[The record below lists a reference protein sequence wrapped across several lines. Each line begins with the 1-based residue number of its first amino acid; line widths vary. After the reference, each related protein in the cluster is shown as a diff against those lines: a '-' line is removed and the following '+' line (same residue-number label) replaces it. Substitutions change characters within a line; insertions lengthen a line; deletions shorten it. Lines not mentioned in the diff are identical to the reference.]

1 MKKKHSSSRVGY
13 NMPRCHNMLPETAIA
28 FLLLLFFVLPGQA
41 AGLSESPDDLTELSL
56 EELMDIKIVAA
67 SKKKQRISQVAASAF
82 VITRDDIRRYGYR
95 TLGESLRR
103 ISGLY
108 LSSDRNYD
116 YLGVR
121 GFSLPG
127 DYNTRILVLVDGH
140 RVNNALY
147 DASLL
152 EEGFPIDI
160 EGIERIEVVKGPGSA
175 LWGSNALFA
184 VVNVIT
190 RKGSDMDGGRVL
202 AETGSHMRR
211 KGFVEYGR
219 LFDNGFELAGSVSGL
234 ESDGENHIYFPEL
247 DQPGFHHGV
256 AEGVDDE
263 NAYKGYLSLAYH
275 EVGLML
281 YKNKRRKTVPTAAWD
296 GAFNDSGTYTDDGF
310 TSAELSYEKDI
321 AGSGNGHLLAR
332 IYHDDYDYYGEY
344 PFYDGGGWAGAY
356 VLNKDEGWSKQWG
369 AEIRYGMD
377 ITRSLTTTFGVEY
390 QDVYEIHQ
398 KAWFASPYYAL
409 TIDTGTDRN
418 AYHSSAYYLQG
429 EYRLL
434 DNLQLIGGIRLDDYS
449 TIGKHWH
456 PRAALVYSPRLS
468 TIFKLLYG
476 EAFRAPND
484 YERSYDDGSWQIGND
499 RLEPETITTWEL
511 VCEQNIGSHTRLV
524 ASIFRF
530 ELQDLITQV
539 ETANYL
545 LQFQNNPHEVRSD
558 GAEIQL
564 QSRFDNGIEGY
575 LGVST
580 VNTRDLEL
588 DTRLTNSPS
597 LLASAGISI
606 PLWSNKLYLSPDFI
620 YVADRKSADT
630 TADAGSYFL
639 TNLTITSG
647 MLFKNVS
654 MSFSVYNLFA
664 KDIIAPGSGEHYHYD
679 PAADN
684 YLYFNIPQE
693 GRTFRFQ
700 LSCRF

>member
-1 MKKKHSSSRVGY
+1 MPSYPFMIQVRVLAFFIL
-13 NMPRCHNMLPETAIA
+13 LPFA
-28 FLLLLFFVLPGQA
+28 LPGQTV
-41 AGLSESPDDLTELSL
+41 GQTQSPDELTELSL

-127 DYNTRILVLVDGH
+127 DYNTRILVLIDGH
-140 RVNNALY
+140 RVNNAIY

-152 EEGFPIDI
+152 EDGFPIDI
-160 EGIERIEVVKGPGSA
+160 ESIEHIEVVKGPGSA

-184 VVNVIT
+184 VVNVVP

-202 AETGSHMRR
+202 AETGSHLRK

-219 LFDNGFELAGSVSGL
+219 LFDNGLEIAGSVSGMD
-234 ESDGENHIYFPEL
+234 SDGENHIYFPEL

-256 AEGVDDE
+256 AARVDDE
-263 NAYKGYLSLAYH
+263 DASKVYITLSYH
-275 EVGLML
+275 DVGLML
-281 YKNKRRKTVPTAAWD
+281 YKSKRRKTVPTAAWD

-310 TSAELSYEKDI
+310 TSAELSYEKDL
-321 AGSGNGHLLAR
+321 SNSRNGHFLAR
-332 IYHDDYDYYGEY
+332 IYHDDYDYSGEY
-344 PFYDGGGWAGAY
+344 PRYDNGGWAGTY
-356 VLNKDEGWSKQWG
+356 VLNKDEGWSRQWG
-369 AEIRYGMD
+369 AELRYGMD
-377 ITRSLTTTFGVEY
+377 ITEDLTSTFGVEY

-398 KAWFASPYYAL
+398 QNWDASPYYAL
-409 TIDTGTDRN
+409 SLDTGTDQN

-429 EYRLL
+429 EYGLL
-434 DNLQLIGGIRLDDYS
+434 DNLSLIGGIRLDDYS
-449 TIGKHWH
+449 TIGKQWN
-456 PRAALVYSPRLS
+456 PRAALVYSPRLA

-484 YERSYDDGSWQIGND
+484 YERNYDDGGWQIGND
-499 RLEPETITTWEL
+499 SLKPETIRTWEL
-511 VCEQNIGSHTRLV
+511 VCEQNIASHSRLV

-530 ELQDLITQV
+530 ELKNLISQV
-539 ETANYL
+539 ETADYL
-545 LQFQNNPHEVRSD
+545 LQFQNNPHTVRSD
-558 GAEIQL
+558 GVEIQL
-564 QSRFDNGIEGY
+564 ESRFENGIEGY

-580 VNTRDLEL
+580 VNTKDLDL
-588 DTRLTNSPS
+588 DARLTNSPTF
-597 LLASAGISI
+597 LASGGISVPI
-606 PLWSNKLYLSPDFI
+606 WSKNFYLSPDFF
-620 YVADRKSADT
+620 YVDGRKSADMT
-630 TADAGSYFL
+630 EDAGSYFL

-647 MLFKNVS
+647 NIFKDIR
-654 MSFSVYNLFA
+654 MSFAVYNLFN
-664 KDIIAPGSGEHYHYD
+664 KNIIAPGAGEHYHYD
-679 PAADN
+679 PDADH
-684 YLYFNIPQE
+684 YIYFNIPQE

-700 LSCRF
+700 LSCSF

>member
-1 MKKKHSSSRVGY
+1 
-13 NMPRCHNMLPETAIA
+13 MPRLANLIQERVIVF
-28 FLLLLFFVLPGQA
+28 FLLLSFSLPGQTA
-41 AGLSESPDDLTELSL
+41 AQTGAPEELTELSL

-67 SKKKQRISQVAASAF
+67 SKKKQQISQVAASAF

-147 DASLL
+147 DAVLL

-202 AETGSHMRR
+202 AETGSHQRR
-211 KGFVEYGR
+211 KGFIEYGR
-219 LFDNGFELAGSVSGL
+219 LFDNGFEMAGSFSGL
-234 ESDGENHIYFPEL
+234 DSDGENHIYFPEL

-263 NAYKGYLSLAYH
+263 DAARGYATLAWH
-275 EVGLML
+275 DLGLML
-281 YKNKRRKTVPTAAWD
+281 YQSKRGKTVPTAAWD
-296 GAFNDSGTYTDDGF
+296 GAFNDSGTNTDDGY
-310 TSAELSYEKDI
+310 TSAELSYERDI
-321 AGSGNGHLLAR
+321 DGSGNGHLLAR
-332 IYHDDYDYYGEY
+332 IYHDEYDYSGKY
-344 PFYDGGGWAGAY
+344 PFYDGGGWAGTY
-356 VLNKDEGWSKQWG
+356 VVSKDEGWSKQWG
-369 AEIRYGMD
+369 AEIRYGLD
-377 ITRSLTTTFGVEY
+377 ITRTLTATFGAEY

-398 KAWFASPYYAL
+398 EVWLAFPDYDL
-409 TIDTGTDRN
+409 TLDTGTDRN

-429 EYRLL
+429 EYGLL
-434 DNLQLIGGIRLDDYS
+434 ANLKLIGGIRLDDYS
-449 TIGKHWH
+449 TIGKQWN

-484 YERSYDDGSWQIGND
+484 YERNYDDGEWQIGND
-499 RLEPETITTWEL
+499 QLEPETIRTWEL

-539 ETANYL
+539 ETPDFL

-558 GAEIQL
+558 GVEIQL
-564 QSRFDNGIEGY
+564 ESRFDNGIEGY
-575 LGVST
+575 LGVSA
-580 VNTRDLEL
+580 VNTTDLEL
-588 DTRLTNSPS
+588 DSRLANSPA
-597 LLASAGISI
+597 LLASGGISLPI
-606 PLWSNKLYLSPDFI
+606 WSKKFYLSPHFI
-620 YVADRKSADT
+620 YAADRKSADT
-630 TADAGSYFL
+630 TEDAGSYFL

-647 MLFKNVS
+647 SLFQNVHL
-654 MSFSVYNLFA
+654 SFAVYNLF
-664 KDIIAPGSGEHYHYD
+664 DREIITPGAGEHYHYD

-684 YLYFNIPQE
+684 YIYFNIPQE
-693 GRTFRFQ
+693 GRAFRFQ
-700 LSCRF
+700 LSCSF